1 MIGLWRKLKKGI
13 QNILR
18 MKIEWTFLS
27 KNDYWKNIEYLE
39 TQWTEKEVLNF
50 IHEVEYSLDLL
61 SKGNVIFTKSDY
73 PNLYKMVILK
83 QITLYYAI
91 ENETIFLLRF
101 WNNYQDLSN
110 FKLK

>member
-1 MIGLWRKLKKGI
+1 
-13 QNILR
+13 
-18 MKIEWTFLS
+18 MKIEWTLAS

-39 TQWTEKEVLNF
+39 NRWSEKEVLNF
-50 IHEVEYSLDLL
+50 IEEVEFSLGLL
-61 SKGNVIFTKSDY
+61 SKDNVIFMKSDY
-73 PNLYKMVILK
+73 KNVYKMVVMK

-91 ENETIFLLRF
+91 ENKTIYLLRF